1 MVWTHERILTIPEE
15 YRDFMLTL
23 KPILDS
29 RRPGV
34 ILRTTAIP
42 FGKIVGL
49 LKSKYDYS
57 SDEIRIL
64 ADTLRQRGLVD
75 EDTLGFFQPT
85 GEGEAFIT
93 ALIEQEQ
100 DEAASRVPPFP
111 TFAE

>member
-29 RRPGV
+29 RRPGA

-49 LKSKYDYS
+49 LLSKYDYS
-57 SDEIRIL
+57 SDEIQVL
-64 ADTLRQRGLVD
+64 ANRLRQQGLVN
-75 EDTLGFFQPT
+75 EDSMGFYQPT
-85 GEGEAFIT
+85 GEGEVLIKAI
-93 ALIEQEQ
+93 IEQEQ
-100 DEAASRVPPFP
+100 NDAADRVPPFP
-111 TFAE
+111 NFAE